1 MAVRLLYGDEPQ
13 LIEEQKRAFFKAHG
27 ALPVKLL
34 NDEAGTGYIC
44 EELSADSLFG
54 DSQVLCLVNP
64 PLFHKA
70 GKKNDESWDKVRDA
84 LMNYTGDNPVIIIYH
99 DGIDKRLKDNK
110 ELLAKLDVT
119 ECNRLKGDEL
129 LKWLRDYCK
138 KNGFTLAKDA
148 LEYLRHMLDL
158 WQDVPVSFLRTEFDR
173 FFLQLPPKSQIS
185 RDFLLENGSDYGAK
199 NIFLFKEALLNGQV
213 QTLLELF
220 PFMLS
225 NKESERAISYMEG
238 QLRLQL
244 MVCECRAG
252 GMSERDVQG
261 LFQRH
266 GSATKAYPIKLAYQA
281 ARGIPIGELAKLLAD
296 LYDCMAAV
304 RRGEGDLTRF
314 RDSCL
319 AFCEE
324 RRRYGRQ
331 QA

>member
-13 LIEEQKRAFFKAHG
+13 LIEDQKRAFLKAYSD
-27 ALPVKLL
+27 LPVKLL
-34 NDEAGTGYIC
+34 NDEAGAGYIC
-44 EELSADSLFG
+44 EELNADSLFG
-54 DSQVLCLVNP
+54 DKQVLCLVNP

-70 GKKNDESWDKVRDA
+70 NKQYEAAWDKVRTA
-84 LMNYTGDNPVIIIYH
+84 LMHYTGDNPVIIIYH
-99 DGIDKRLKDNK
+99 DSIDKRLKDNK

-119 ECNRLKGDEL
+119 VCNRLKGDEL

-138 KNGFTLAKDA
+138 KNGYTLAKDGI
-148 LEYLRHMLDL
+148 EYLRHMLEL

-185 RDFLLENGSDYGAK
+185 RDFLLANGSDYGAK
-199 NIFLFKEALLNGQV
+199 NIFLFKEALLTGQV

-225 NKESERAISYMEG
+225 NKEAERAISYMEG

-281 ARGIPIGELAKLLAD
+281 ARGIPIAELAKLLAD
-296 LYDCMAAV
+296 LYDCMTAV

-324 RRRYGRQ
+324 RRRYGQ
-331 QA
+331 Q